1 MAKGKKYW
9 ELEKPL
15 ELSTEKNV
23 IRVFM
28 ENGKAQIFPKVAGT
42 AHGVGKGAT
51 IDLETMTI
59 AELETLR
66 AFINKAIDMQVSER
80 EEGPSNQA
88 GNITGEGVK

>member
-9 ELEKPL
+9 ELEKPV

-51 IDLETMTI
+51 VDLEMMTI
-59 AELETLR
+59 EELEQFRLL
-66 AFINKAIDMQVSER
+66 I
-80 EEGPSNQA
+80 NQA
-88 GNITGEGVK
+88 IETQVASRKEITK